1 MSVPQK
7 KYIVTRERCP
17 ACESAHSETLY
28 SASYS
33 ESPIRDYLAAFYA
46 KTGNGVQFEY
56 LKGSEYILEACQD
69 CGLIYQKQVL
79 SALALRAL
87 YEQWLD
93 PSIVYEIE
101 RRQRKARYYLWC
113 AAETAR
119 VIEYLQKLPSEVK
132 FLDFG
137 MGRGNWCL
145 IAKGFG
151 CDVYAMEISDA
162 WQEYANALGVTLLS
176 WEQLAGH
183 KFDFINAE
191 QVFEHLTDP
200 LPTLTRLRHALSPNG
215 ILRINVPG
223 GHDIRSALR
232 APDWLAPHGQP
243 DYLNDVAPLQHLNY
257 FNYEAMVQM
266 AHKAG
271 LEEVE
276 VPGELLQPEGIP
288 AKVKAIL
295 RPFYVKL
302 FPGIHETR
310 RRQVPNL
317 CFRLATPGVHC

>member
-1 MSVPQK
+1 MASSRVSKHFQS
-7 KYIVTRERCP
+7 RQECP
-17 ACESAHSETLY
+17 ACGSTSSETLY
-28 SASYS
+28 RASYT

-46 KTGNGVQFEY
+46 TTGKGVEFEY
-56 LKGSEYILEACQD
+56 LEGSEYILESCQD

-79 SALALRAL
+79 SSLLLRKL

-93 PSIVYEIE
+93 PHLVEKSE
-101 RRQRKARYYLWC
+101 RRERKARYYLWC

-119 VIEYLQKLPSEVK
+119 VIEYLRKLPSEVK

-137 MGRGNWCL
+137 MGRGRWCL

-162 WQEYANALGVTLLS
+162 WREHANALGVTLLN
-176 WEQLAGH
+176 WEELAGH

-215 ILRINVPG
+215 IVRINVPG
-223 GHDIRSALR
+223 GHDIRRALQ
-232 APDWLAPHGQP
+232 APDWLAPHGPP

-257 FNYEAMVQM
+257 FNFEALVRM
-266 AHKAG
+266 ANRAG

-276 VPGELLQPEGIP
+276 VPGDFLQPEDFTGKI
-288 AKVKAIL
+288 KLLL
-295 RPFYVKL
+295 RPVFRAL
-302 FPGIHETR
+302 FPAIHEAR
-310 RRQVPNL
+310 RRQGTNV
-317 CFRLATPGVHC
+317 CFRLATQ